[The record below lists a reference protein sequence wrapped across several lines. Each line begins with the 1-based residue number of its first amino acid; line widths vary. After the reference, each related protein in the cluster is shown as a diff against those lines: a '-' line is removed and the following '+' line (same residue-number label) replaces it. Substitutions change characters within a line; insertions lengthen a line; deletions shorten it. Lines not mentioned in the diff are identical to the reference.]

1 MPVNITDQI
10 MILNVLGAIVKP
22 VDSQGGRGV
31 ANVQRPEDLLEFI
44 EHALTFSRDGK
55 AIVEE
60 YVVGS
65 EFSINAFLRDF
76 TLFLPVANGR
86 ASLENPV

>member
-1 MPVNITDQI
+1 M
-10 MILNVLGAIVKP
+10 
-22 VDSQGGRGV
+22 DSQGGRGV

-76 TLFLPVANGR
+76 TLLLPVANGR